1 MKPILFEQPLYT
13 FTLYTVSIKSTP
25 STYEPKKNELP
36 GMSI

>member
-13 FTLYTVSIKSTP
+13 FTLYTVPIKSAP
-25 STYEPKKNELP
+25 STFDQKKNELP